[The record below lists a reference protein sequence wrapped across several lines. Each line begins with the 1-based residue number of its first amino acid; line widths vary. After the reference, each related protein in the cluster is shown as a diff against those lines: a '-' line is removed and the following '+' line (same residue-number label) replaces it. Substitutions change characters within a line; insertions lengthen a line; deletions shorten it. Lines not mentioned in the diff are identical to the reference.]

1 METPHNATDE
11 ARERLVGELADLEA
25 SIALV
30 ADGAVSSVT
39 LTSLRFGRQ
48 LAEQYGAR
56 AALAGVELEATFW
69 PEDAICDLRIRRAE
83 KIDGADKVE
92 NHG

>member
-1 METPHNATDE
+1 M
-11 ARERLVGELADLEA
+11 GELADLEA

-48 LAEQYGAR
+48 LAEQFGAQ
-56 AALAGVELEATFW
+56 AAGVGVELEATFW
-69 PEDAICDLRIRRAE
+69 PEDEVCDLRIRRAG
-83 KIDGADKVE
+83 KADRADTIDKVE
-92 NHG
+92 THG